1 MTFILFS
8 ILLYKEEKRFK
19 ESITKGKLTYKG
31 QSDNIVR

>member
-1 MTFILFS
+1 MSFITFILKN
-8 ILLYKEEKRFK
+8 KEAERFK